1 MPDAKRRSSA
11 RRKTRVALLV
21 WLVSLLVAAAFLLS
35 GATGFVGTALA
46 AAGIANLRGKV
57 SGWDK
62 LLPAMY
68 VEASK
73 PEAHRYT
80 WREPSPTVKQ
90 DFRRLSANAS
100 RDVCVVALAAGA
112 ASAHEPQAVKV
123 TGGRISPAT
132 IVLSPG
138 SRLSFRNADPF
149 PHQLY
154 EVGNAGWA
162 PNPTAPGSTREWAA
176 TNGGVHQIRDLSFP
190 SIVMYVVVD
199 ERAVDFAFPD
209 KEGQFVLNVPPGDY
223 TVKAFFDGK
232 QAGRPLEGVHVGER
246 STDLKDPLVLAG
258 GESK

>member
-1 MPDAKRRSSA
+1 MPDAKRRLSA
-11 RRKTRVALLV
+11 RRKTRVALIVWSVWSLV
-21 WLVSLLVAAAFLLS
+21 VAALLLGGAS
-35 GATGFVGTALA
+35 GFRDTALA
-46 AAGIANLRGKV
+46 AAGIANLRGRV

-100 RDVCVVALAAGA
+100 RDVCVVALGAGA

-149 PHQLY
+149 PHELY
-154 EVGNAGWA
+154 EAGNAGWA
-162 PNPTAPGSTREWAA
+162 ANPTAPGSTREWAA
-176 TNGGVHQIRDLSFP
+176 TAAGVHQIRDVSFP
-190 SIVMYVVVD
+190 SVVMYIVVD
-199 ERAVDFAFPD
+199 ERAVDFAYPD

-223 TVKAFFDGK
+223 AVRAFFDGK
-232 QAGRPLEGVHVGER
+232 PVGRNLEGVHVGDRGTE
-246 STDLKDPLVLAG
+246 LKDPLALAG